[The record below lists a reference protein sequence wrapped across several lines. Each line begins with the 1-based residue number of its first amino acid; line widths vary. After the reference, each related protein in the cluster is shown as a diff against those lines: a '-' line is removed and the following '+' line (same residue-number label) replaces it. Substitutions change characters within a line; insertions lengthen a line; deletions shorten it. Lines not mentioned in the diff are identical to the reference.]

1 MPQKCSICRE
11 EGHNKR
17 KCPNINRNDIQN
29 NNDIQDNTEDNI
41 PNDIKYVTIDEKIKE
56 IEISMMQNK
65 FELLKAQSNGNLNL
79 WYDKQ
84 EELTYKIIEYL
95 LINNNKIWIGIHAE
109 PGGGKTNLTHCL
121 YYNLKT
127 HPNSLQMGDRI
138 TYFTG
143 MSSKS
148 WEEQAKDNLV
158 LFQFNRDSGEGDN
171 IFTRDTFYKRIDY
184 LLEHPYLLSNHI
196 FIIDE
201 AQFANEKHN
210 TLAKQL
216 KKLKLTRD
224 KLIELN
230 IKFIFISA
238 TMSHLCLELDAK
250 DLKDGYKLEESDLV
264 ELVLEVGDNYCGV
277 KYFTNKKMIRDFN
290 NKKKITEQITDILKE
305 KNWINNPKHHILR
318 IKNEKEREEVIK
330 YCYDNDYSYFNQDSN
345 TTEGQKDS
353 VKIFQTKLNKKPI
366 IHTFYFIKEFYR
378 ASIRLNLNENIGII
392 FEKPAK
398 EKDDTVTNNGLIPR
412 FFTHYKLSDS
422 EKFDCVMLGRKESFD
437 TYIRYIDNSFKFMD
451 GYQDRNLKNKGEGA
465 NKIKKNKKNN
475 TLATNMV
482 NEIYNNEE
490 EEINNISYE
499 ICDNIDS
506 AISFANNL
514 SLRPTPFTKNSFE
527 REINDEGF
535 YTENY
540 CQEKNIVLSV
550 NKFTS
555 EKRGINEKSKIR
567 CRICYEN
574 INDNQTLKYVVQ
586 YLNNPNN

>member
-1 MPQKCSICRE
+1 MPKCSICRE

-29 NNDIQDNTEDNI
+29 NTDNTEDNI
-41 PNDIKYVTIDEKIKE
+41 PNDIKYVTIDEKAKE
-56 IEISMMQNK
+56 LEISMIHTK
-65 FELLKAQSNGNLNL
+65 FQLLNAESNGNLNL

-148 WEEQAKDNLV
+148 WEEQAKNNLV
-158 LFQFNRDSGEGDN
+158 LFQFNRDSREGDN

-184 LLEHPYLLSNHI
+184 LLEHPHLLSNHI

-216 KKLKLTRD
+216 KRLKLTRD

-238 TMSHLCLELDAK
+238 TMSHLCLELDTT
-250 DLKDGYKLEESDLV
+250 DLKNGYKLEESDLV

-305 KNWINNPKHHILR
+305 KDWINDPKHHILR
-318 IKNEKEREEVIK
+318 VKDEKERNELYN
-330 YCYDNDYSYFNQDSN
+330 YCYDNNYIRYDQDSK

-353 VKIFQTKLNKKPI
+353 VKIFQDKLNQKPDK
-366 IHTFYFIKEFYR
+366 HTFYFIKEFFR

-437 TYIRYIDNSFKFMD
+437 TYIEYIDNGFKFMD

-482 NEIYNNEE
+482 NGIYNNEE
-490 EEINNISYE
+490 EDINNVSYKV
-499 ICDNIDS
+499 CDNIDS

-514 SLRPTPFTKNSFE
+514 SLRSTPFTKKSFE
-527 REINDEGF
+527 GKINDEGF
-535 YTENY
+535 YTQTY

-550 NKFTS
+550 KKFTS
-555 EKRGINEKSKIR
+555 EKRAINKTKKIR
-567 CRICYEN
+567 GRICYEN

>member
-1 MPQKCSICRE
+1 MPQKCSFCRE

-56 IEISMMQNK
+56 IEISMIQNK
-65 FELLKAQSNGNLNL
+65 FELLKAQSNDNLNL

-216 KKLKLTRD
+216 KRLKLTRD

-238 TMSHLCLELDAK
+238 TMSHLCLELDTK

-305 KNWINNPKHHILR
+305 KDWINNPKHHILR
-318 IKNEKEREEVIK
+318 IKDEKEREEVIK
-330 YCYDNDYSYFNQDSN
+330 YCYDNDYSYFNQDSK

-366 IHTFYFIKEFYR
+366 THTFYFIKEFFR

-422 EKFDCVMLGRKESFD
+422 EKFDCVMLGRRESFD
-437 TYIRYIDNSFKFMD
+437 TYIRYIDNGFKFMD
-451 GYQDRNLKNKGEGA
+451 GYQDRNLKSKGGGA
-465 NKIKKNKKNN
+465 DKIKKNKKNN
-475 TLATNMV
+475 TLATSMV
-482 NEIYNNEE
+482 NDIYNNEE
-490 EEINNISYE
+490 NNNIKR
-499 ICDNIDS
+499 DNKIFND
-506 AISFANNL
+506 FETMYNFWKNNIK
-514 SLRPTPFTKNSFE
+514 SNENQTGPHKKTPNADGYYTNI
-527 REINDEGF
+527 INGEEKV
-535 YTENY
+535 YTYNDLEY
-540 CQEKNIVLSV
+540 LKNI
-550 NKFTS
+550 K
-555 EKRGINEKSKIR
+555 G
-567 CRICYEN
+567 
-574 INDNQTLKYVVQ
+574 
-586 YLNNPNN
+586 LNNNPWRVYHYYDENNENKILLNWQIEN